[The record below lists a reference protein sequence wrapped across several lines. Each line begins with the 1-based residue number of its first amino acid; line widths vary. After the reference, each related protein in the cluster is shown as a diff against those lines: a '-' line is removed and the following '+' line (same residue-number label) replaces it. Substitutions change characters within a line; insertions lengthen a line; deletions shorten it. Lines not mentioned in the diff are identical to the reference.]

1 MFVKQIRVE
10 SLGNSAYLVGS
21 EEAKVCA
28 VVDPLR
34 DVDMY
39 MREADALGVKITHA
53 LETHVHNDFIS
64 GSRELAARTGATVC
78 ASAAGGHLFDHRPL
92 RKGESIDLGE
102 VRLDV
107 IATPG
112 HTPEHISFLATDT
125 SAGTKPGALFSGGA
139 LLVGGV
145 ARSDLLGQQLTPF
158 LARWFHRTIM
168 QELRSLDDDVDVY
181 PTHGG
186 GSFCLATPTG
196 SASTTTIGQER
207 LSNPYFLAAS
217 ESEFLDLAT
226 ADLPSFPTYYKRM
239 DNINRRGPRLMGA
252 LPTLFP
258 ISAREVWVRVHEEG
272 VAVDSRPGPSFAAA
286 HIPGAYSVPFGGSF
300 GTWVG
305 WVVEAG
311 KPIVLVTE
319 DTSILDEAVRQ
330 LIRIGYDSLDGYLAG
345 TMEEWETAKLPVAR
359 LATLTIDDL
368 RGALDGDDPPL
379 PLDVRFNHEWR
390 EGHVPSALHV
400 ELGALPEHV
409 DGLPRDRSYA
419 TMCAAG
425 VRAATAASILER
437 EGFQDV
443 SLVLG
448 GAASWQEAGYPMEK
462 GTE

>member
-21 EEAKVCA
+21 QEAKVCA

-39 MREADALGVKITHA
+39 IREAEALGVKITHS

-107 IATPG
+107 VATPG
-112 HTPEHISFLATDT
+112 HTPEHISFLATET
-125 SAGTKPGALFSGGA
+125 SAGTGPKALFSGGA

-145 ARSDLLGQQLTPF
+145 ARSDMLGEQLTPF
-158 LARWFHRTIM
+158 LGRWFYRTIT
-168 QELRSLDDDVDVY
+168 QELRGLDDDVEVY

-186 GSFCLATPTG
+186 GSFCLATPAG
-196 SASTTTIGQER
+196 SAGTTTTIGQER
-207 LSNPYFLAAS
+207 LSNPYFSAAT
-217 ESEFLDLAT
+217 ESEFLELVT
-226 ADLPSFPTYYKRM
+226 ANLPSFPTYYKRM
-239 DNINRRGPRLMGA
+239 ANINRRGPRVLGT

-258 ISAREVWVRVHEEG
+258 LSPREVWVRVHEDG
-272 VAVDSRPGPSFAAA
+272 VAVDARPGPSFAAG

-305 WVVEAG
+305 WVVEGG
-311 KPIVLVTE
+311 KPLVLVTE
-319 DTSILDEAVRQ
+319 DTSILEEAVRQ
-330 LIRIGYDSLDGYLAG
+330 LIRIGYDSLDGYLEG
-345 TMEEWETAKLPVAR
+345 TMEEWEATRLPVSR
-359 LATLTIDDL
+359 LSTITIDDL
-368 RGALDGDDPPL
+368 HTVLDSEDAPL

-390 EGHVPSALHV
+390 DGHVPSALHV

-409 DGLPRDRSYA
+409 DGLPRERSYA
-419 TMCAAG
+419 TMCAGG

-437 EGFQDV
+437 EGFQQV

-448 GAASWQEAGYPMEK
+448 GADSWRDAGYPMEK
-462 GTE
+462 G